1 MQSLFFIFGA
11 VNWRWN
17 ITALIIALAFFGISL
32 EQTNADPNQEILIQF
47 NSDSISDNEERHVIS
62 DIKNQLK
69 EIGIEDVQV
78 SKTPEGRLKVSY
90 YSEVD
95 VAVVKNLFYKQ
106 NKPLLANLPLSKDKG
121 SIPFSNSNDSRTYIV
136 EVVKIQS
143 DFNAD
148 IGLQGVLVEI
158 KSTADQYLKP
168 KVLVEASEVKFAL
181 KFNSEGEA
189 CTSFKTPSLFVE
201 NTNYRIP
208 ESRAG
213 PLS

>member
-47 NSDSISDNEERHVIS
+47 NSDSISDNQERRAIS

-69 EIGIEDVQV
+69 EIGVEDVQV
-78 SKTPEGRLKVSY
+78 SKTPDGRLKVTY

-95 VAVVKNLFYKQ
+95 VAVIKNLFYKQ
-106 NKPLLANLPLSKDKG
+106 NKLLLANLPMSADEG
-121 SIPFSNSNDSRTYIV
+121 TNPFSSSNDSRTYIV

-148 IGLQGVLVEI
+148 IGRSEEHTSELQ
-158 KSTADQYLKP
+158 
-168 KVLVEASEVKFAL
+168 
-181 KFNSEGEA
+181 
-189 CTSFKTPSLFVE
+189 
-201 NTNYRIP
+201 
-208 ESRAG
+208 SR
-213 PLS
+213 P